1 MASPSNILLDFSTIP
16 SIVQQFRKK
25 GKKIILTQ
33 GSFDLVHIGHGR
45 YLEKAKSYGDVLVVG
60 IDSDEKIKKR
70 KGSDRPVV
78 PEEERAEMLTYFRSV
93 DFVVIKPLIEKKF
106 ELVRLVKPDVL
117 VLTEETYAKYSPEQL
132 AELKTLCKKIEV
144 MKAQATTSTSAKIR
158 LVQIGAASKIGAAL
172 SKKLIHSIEEVLKEL
187 KEEVGK

>member
-1 MASPSNILLDFSTIP
+1 MALPSTVLHLSEV
-16 SIVQQFRKK
+16 SQIVEKHRKQK
-25 GKKIILTQ
+25 QKIVLTQ

-45 YLEKAKSYGDVLVVG
+45 YLQKAKSYGDILIVG

-70 KGSDRPVV
+70 KGPERPVV
-78 PEEERAEMLTYFRSV
+78 PEDERAEMLTYFRSV
-93 DFVVIKPLIEKKF
+93 DYVVIKPLIEKKF

-117 VLTEETYAKYSPEQL
+117 ILTQETHERYSPEQL
-132 AELKTLCKKIEV
+132 AELKKLFKKIEV

-158 LVQIGAASKIGAAL
+158 LVQIGAAHKIGKAL
-172 SKKLIHSIEEVLKEL
+172 SERLIKSIEEVLKEL